1 MWGGGGFVNYY
12 ELVILLKKL
21 SSKFSYTISL
31 IKISPVI
38 IDKSKDTMPSTLV
51 LGASAVLLL
60 AYVIRAIL
68 FRPRNLDFPIVG
80 NSNDADFRAALLE
93 GTAKYPTTPYILPSS
108 PPTVVLPLNM
118 HDELRNLPEN
128 KASFQKE
135 LSRIFYGE
143 QTGLGKDTLPI
154 IKVVKTDLNRHVAS
168 TIQPLQDESR
178 FALDKEFGMC
188 ENWTQLIVYEKILKM
203 IALLS
208 GRVFVGRPLSRTEE
222 WINISS
228 HFTEDVVL
236 ARESVAKYPAW
247 LRSFALPFLPEIRKV
262 KHHKVVGAEL
272 LRPIIEGCIQRFR
285 EGKGGDEGDEFD
297 DDQGTFV
304 SWVMKWSDE
313 KKKEDPFALAQHQLI
328 LSFAAMHT
336 TAMAVTHAL
345 FDLAAHP
352 QFIGPLREEIDQV
365 LADDGWE
372 DDGSGIKNLKK
383 QSLPKL
389 KKLDSLLKES
399 QRLSPLDLVFNI
411 RSTTSPIRLSTGE
424 TIPTGTRITFDA
436 HTINMS
442 GPNISS
448 LPHDPSSIPALD
460 SPEIF
465 SPFRWSTLREAPGNE
480 SKYQY
485 VTTSKESVNFG
496 HGNHACPGRFFAAT
510 EIKVL
515 MVEIL
520 KGWDFRLVGD
530 EEGKGER
537 DRGIISLM

>member
-1 MWGGGGFVNYY
+1 
-12 ELVILLKKL
+12 
-21 SSKFSYTISL
+21 
-31 IKISPVI
+31 
-38 IDKSKDTMPSTLV
+38 MPSTLV
-51 LGASAVLLL
+51 LGASALLLL

-68 FRPRNLDFPIVG
+68 FRPKNLDFPIVG
-80 NSNDADFRAALLE
+80 NPSDVDFRAALLE
-93 GTAKYPTTPYILPSS
+93 GTAKYPTTPYVLPSD
-108 PPTVVLPLNM
+108 PPTVVLPLTM

-135 LSRIFYGE
+135 LSRMFYGE
-143 QTGLGKDTLPI
+143 HTGIGIDTPPI

-168 TIQPLQDESR
+168 TIEPLQDESR
-178 FALDKEFGMC
+178 FALDKELGTYD
-188 ENWTQLIVYEKILKM
+188 NWTQVIVYEKILKM

-222 WINISS
+222 WIDIST

-247 LRSFALPFLPEIRKV
+247 LRSFAIPFLPEIRKLRQ
-262 KHHKVVGAEL
+262 HKAVGAEL

-285 EGKGGDEGDEFD
+285 EGKEDHEGDEFD
-297 DDQGTFV
+297 DNQGTFV
-304 SWVMKWSDE
+304 SWVMKWSDK
-313 KKKEDPFALAQHQLI
+313 KKKEDPFALAQHQLT

-352 QFIGPLREEIDQV
+352 QFIAPLREEIDQV

-372 DDGSGIKNLKK
+372 DDGSGMKTLKK

-424 TIPTGTRITFDA
+424 TIPAGTRITFDA

-442 GPNISS
+442 GPNVSS
-448 LPHDPSSIPALD
+448 LPHDPSNIPALD
-460 SPEIF
+460 PPENF

-485 VTTSKESVNFG
+485 VTTNKESVNFG

-515 MVEIL
+515 LVEIL

-530 EEGKGER
+530 KEGKGGEKPSNY
-537 DRGIISLM
+537 IYNVTISPNPTAELEFKRRVI